1 MRISDWS
8 SDVCSSDLFVSEIYR
23 SFGVQLPRNT
33 SAQSVSPALNR
44 LAFDAGD
51 SRDKRME
58 AASGLQVGD
67 LVYIPGHVMMVIGHD
82 NGMPYVIHDTNGGSW
97 LGPDGTLVRGRLTGV
112 SVTPL
117 TPLRFNATQT
127 YVDRMTN
134 IHRIRPCNRH
144 PSDKANQGSTQK
156 NT

>member
-8 SDVCSSDLFVSEIYR
+8 SDVCSADLSGFVSEVYR

-82 NGMPYVIHDTNGGSW
+82 NGMPYVIRSEEHTSELQSLMRISYAVFCLKQKTTNKQNKNNN
-97 LGPDGTLVRGRLTGV
+97 T
-112 SVTPL
+112 
-117 TPLRFNATQT
+117 
-127 YVDRMTN
+127 
-134 IHRIRPCNRH
+134 IHR
-144 PSDKANQGSTQK
+144 
-156 NT
+156 